1 MTRDD
6 CRACGSSRLRVF
18 LNLGETPLA
27 NAYPRPAE
35 LERADFREPRY
46 PLRVALCTRCS
57 LVQLTD
63 TVPPEQLFSEY
74 LYFSSYSTTML
85 EHARALADELVAAR
99 HLNLRNLVV
108 EVASN
113 DGYLLQWYTRYGV
126 RVLGIEPA
134 RNVAAIA
141 EGRGIRTRC
150 AFFGAELARTLV
162 AEGERADVLHAHNV
176 LAHVADLPGFVEG
189 VATLLAPA
197 GEAVIEVPYIH
208 DLLDTVSFDTIYH
221 EHLCY
226 FSLTALDSLFSAH
239 GLRIVDVVRD
249 PIHGGSL
256 RLYIE
261 PMLSGTTPRGR
272 VQRLL
277 DEERAWGVLDPET
290 YASFGARTER
300 LRQDLADLLRRLRA
314 EGKRVAAYGAAAKG
328 TTLLTAAG
336 IGRDLVSFVVDRSP
350 HKQGRLMPGSHIP
363 IFSPERLL
371 EEQPDYV
378 LLLTWNFADE
388 IMAQQ
393 AEYRARGGRF
403 ILPVPTPRIE

>member
-1 MTRDD
+1 
-6 CRACGSSRLRVF
+6 
-18 LNLGETPLA
+18 
-27 NAYPRPAE
+27 
-35 LERADFREPRY
+35 
-46 PLRVALCTRCS
+46 
-57 LVQLTD
+57 
-63 TVPPEQLFSEY
+63 
-74 LYFSSYSTTML
+74 
-85 EHARALADELVAAR
+85 
-99 HLNLRNLVV
+99 
-108 EVASN
+108 
-113 DGYLLQWYTRYGV
+113 
-126 RVLGIEPA
+126 VL
-134 RNVAAIA
+134 
-141 EGRGIRTRC
+141 
-150 AFFGAELARTLV
+150 
-162 AEGERADVLHAHNV
+162 
-176 LAHVADLPGFVEG
+176 
-189 VATLLAPA
+189 
-197 GEAVIEVPYIH
+197 EVPYIH

-239 GLRIVDVVRD
+239 GLRVVDVVRD

-261 PMLSGTTPRGR
+261 PTQSGTTPRGR

-277 DEERAWGVLDPET
+277 DEERSWGVLDPET